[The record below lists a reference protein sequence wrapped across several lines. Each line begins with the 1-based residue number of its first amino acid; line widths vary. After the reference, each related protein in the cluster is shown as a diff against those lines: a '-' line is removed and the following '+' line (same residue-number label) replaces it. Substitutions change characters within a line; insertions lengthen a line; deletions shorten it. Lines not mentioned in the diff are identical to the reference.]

1 MRRLLL
7 CLPLLLLAC
16 TPRLQPAERPE
27 ALRYPPLAF
36 KVPQVERLVLPNGI
50 RLYLQEDHELP
61 LVAVTGMFAAG
72 SIDDP
77 ADKVGQGGLFASLL
91 RTGGAGNRAPEE
103 VDALLEYYAIDL
115 SVGADDYATSLD
127 MSLRSADL
135 ARGLELLA
143 DLLRRPRFDAG
154 RLELARRQA
163 QEAVRRQDDVPSS
176 VARRTLDAALFPAH
190 PFGRTPTLATLAAVS
205 RDDLLATWRQ
215 RVNPDALW
223 LAVTGDFDRAALLAD
238 LQRLFGDWQPSGLAT
253 VQELPPLNPPLP
265 PALWLVA
272 KAVPQTT
279 ILLGEVGI
287 SKDNPDLQ
295 AVRVMNYILGG
306 GGFNSRLMREIR
318 SNRGLAYSVYS
329 YYQIGR
335 HLPGPFLAGGETK
348 SGSTVEVLRL
358 MRAEMERLR
367 SQPVSEEELQ
377 LARESLVNSFVFAFD
392 NTHDVVTQ
400 SMRLDYYGYP
410 ADYLET
416 YRDKLSAVTAADVLR
431 VAQRYLDPGQ
441 QAIVLVGD
449 PDSFDAPLE
458 GFGLLVHAVEAPR

>member
-1 MRRLLL
+1 MKRLLL
-7 CLPLLLLAC
+7 LLPLLLVAC
-16 TPRLQPAERPE
+16 AAQLEVAKRPE
-27 ALRYPPLAF
+27 ALHYPPLEF
-36 KVPQVERLVLPNGI
+36 KVPQVEKLTLPNGI

-72 SIDDP
+72 SIDDSP
-77 ADKVGQGGLFASLL
+77 EKVGQSDLFAGLL
-91 RTGGAGNRAPEE
+91 RTGGAGGRTPEE

-135 ARGLELLA
+135 PRGLELLA
-143 DLLRRPRFDAG
+143 DLLQRPRFDGG

-163 QEAVRRQDDVPSS
+163 QEAVRRQDDDPSS
-176 VARRTLDAALFPAH
+176 IAQRALMAALFPDH
-190 PFGRTPTLATLAAVS
+190 PFGRTPTLETLAAVS

-215 RVNPDALW
+215 RVRPDTLW
-223 LAVTGDFDRAALLAD
+223 LAITGDFDRAQLLASLRD
-238 LQRLFGDWQPSGLAT
+238 LFDDWQPSGDP
-253 VQELPPLNPPLP
+253 VPQPLPPLNPPLP
-265 PALWLVA
+265 AALWLA
-272 KAVPQTT
+272 DKAVPQTT

-329 YYQIGR
+329 YYRIGR
-335 HLPGPFLAGGETK
+335 QLPGPFLAGAETK

-367 SQPVSEEELQ
+367 SQPVSGEELQ

-410 ADYLET
+410 PDYLES
-416 YRDKLSAVTAADVLR
+416 YRARLAAVTAEDVLR
-431 VAQRYLDPGQ
+431 VARTYLDPQ
-441 QAIVLVGD
+441 RQAIVLVGD
-449 PDSFDAPLE
+449 QAAFDAPPAELGLE
-458 GFGLLVHAVEAPR
+458 VHAIPERP